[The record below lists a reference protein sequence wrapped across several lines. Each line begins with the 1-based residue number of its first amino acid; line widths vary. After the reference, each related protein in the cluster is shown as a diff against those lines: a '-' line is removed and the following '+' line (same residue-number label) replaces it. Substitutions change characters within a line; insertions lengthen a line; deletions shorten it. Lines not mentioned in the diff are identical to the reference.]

1 MGGNA
6 LNWSVTITKI
16 LIGLAFLWLVFVIVV
31 LILFYLYPFS

>member
-1 MGGNA
+1 

-16 LIGLAFLWLVFVIVV
+16 LIGLAFLRLVFVIVV